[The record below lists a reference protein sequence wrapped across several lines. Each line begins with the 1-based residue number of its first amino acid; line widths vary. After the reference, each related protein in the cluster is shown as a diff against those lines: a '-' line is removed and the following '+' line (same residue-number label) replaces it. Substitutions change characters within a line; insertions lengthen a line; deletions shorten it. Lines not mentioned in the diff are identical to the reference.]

1 MDVDRQYRILPRP
14 DGRFIVSDPA
24 TDAILDD
31 AQGYGYTS
39 REKAA
44 KAAWYKFKGGK
55 SGGWTPPGRTPSGS
69 GRANETFAEK
79 LADLE
84 LYDVKHYVFDDD
96 ADFPADAARLAA
108 EMGVVGFEPRFLK
121 YLP

>member
-1 MDVDRQYRILPRP
+1 MNVDRQYRILPRP

-55 SGGWTPPGRTPSGS
+55 SRLDAARKDAVRFW
-69 GRANETFAEK
+69 RANETFAEK

-84 LYDVKHYVFDDD
+84 LYDVKHYAFDDD